1 MSDRVKNRQWQ
12 QDLEAVE
19 SDVKDLLH
27 VFKEVPIE
35 ARSKQ
40 MCALLNKYRKQTEK
54 ILDEVVAQGE
64 SFNQDTG
71 SESTGLD
78 DVDN

>member
-19 SDVKDLLH
+19 SDVTSLLH
-27 VFKEVPIE
+27 IFKDVLIE

-54 ILDEVVAQGE
+54 ILDEVVAQGK
-64 SFNQDTG
+64 SINQDTG
-71 SESTGLD
+71 SESAGLD
-78 DVDN
+78 DVDD